1 MNEQAVKLRKL
12 SLTQAIIMSQD
23 VSPSEAVDI
32 LSDIVHTCVDPETGT
47 LQGELIESALF
58 DEGYE
63 PDYVEDVIQ
72 AYLCIYEKQKLRR
85 WKSELTTTPPG
96 RGREDLTE

>member
-47 LQGELIESALF
+47 LQGELIERALF

-72 AYLCIYEKQKLRR
+72 AYHCIYENKLRR

-96 RGREDLTE
+96 RGREDLAE